1 MEINM
6 PEKKSN
12 RTASANKKS
21 NGHAASVSSR
31 VRQKNRHKP
40 MRTMEI
46 SKVKSTGEVIQNRS
60 AKRNTSQMRRPKP
73 RRHPAN
79 VTAEYGKVRPRKV
92 RKRKGAVVPGGAK
105 QKIITVK
112 VKGQRLPWHL
122 IVTALA
128 ATLVIMAMVINYVRL
143 NELTN
148 ECSRM
153 QQEIVSLT
161 ATRKKL
167 TLALEQKNDLLYFEQ
182 EAVKM
187 GMVKSDRVEKKYVRM
202 ENDEKIAV
210 PEGSDSGVGAFFGD
224 LWGNIVQIFRNIFG

>member
-1 MEINM
+1 
-6 PEKKSN
+6 
-12 RTASANKKS
+12 
-21 NGHAASVSSR
+21 
-31 VRQKNRHKP
+31 
-40 MRTMEI
+40 MEI
-46 SKVKSTGEVIQNRS
+46 SKVKNTGEVIQNRPSQRS
-60 AKRNTSQMRRPKP
+60 ASQMRRPRP
-73 RRHPAN
+73 RRYPSS
-79 VTAEYGKVRPRKV
+79 VTAQYGKVRPRKV
-92 RKRKGAVVPGGAK
+92 PKKKGTMVPGGAK

-112 VKGQRLPWHL
+112 VKGQRLPWHM
-122 IVTALA
+122 IVTAFA

-153 QQEIVSLT
+153 QQEIVNLT

-167 TLALEQKNDLLYFEQ
+167 TLTLEQKNDLLYFEQ

-210 PEGSDSGVGAFFGD
+210 PEGSSGGVGAFFSD
-224 LWGNIVQIFRNIFG
+224 LWQNLVQIFRNIFG

>member
-1 MEINM
+1 M
-6 PEKKSN
+6 PEKKSK
-12 RTASANKKS
+12 RTVSANQKA
-21 NGHAASVSSR
+21 NGHASVSPR
-31 VRQKNRHKP
+31 VRSKGRHKP

-60 AKRNTSQMRRPKP
+60 SKRSASQMRRPKP
-73 RRHPAN
+73 RRYTST

-92 RKRKGAVVPGGAK
+92 RKRKGAMVPGGAK

-112 VKGQRLPWHL
+112 VKGQRLPWHF
-122 IVTALA
+122 IITALA
-128 ATLVIMAMVINYVRL
+128 ATFVIMAMVINYVQL

-148 ECSRM
+148 DCSRM

-202 ENDEKIAV
+202 ESEEKIAV
-210 PEGSDSGVGAFFGD
+210 PESNGSGVGAFFSD
-224 LWGNIVQIFRNIFG
+224 LWGNIVQVFRNIFG